1 MMRVT
6 SSDER
11 RAESWAVSGST
22 SQDENRTSGRTTRE
36 SAIRATRESAMRA
49 TSQTATRTANET
61 AIQAAGIPS
70 PDIWAGISA
79 DERAYRKRVL
89 DDIARRVAEEGVH
102 TAVPGDNREQTVHAI
117 RRAQGYDDIVRDSQE
132 PARWCRAATH
142 ARRRVK
148 PRARERASAC
158 AMQLGDFGTPSSP
171 PRLPATS

>member
-11 RAESWAVSGST
+11 RAESWAISGST
-22 SQDENRTSGRTTRE
+22 SQDENRTSGR
-36 SAIRATRESAMRA
+36 ATRESAMRA
-49 TSQTATRTANET
+49 ADQTTTRTANET

-102 TAVPGDNREQTVHAI
+102 TAVPGDDRGRQFMPFA
-117 RRAQGYDDIVRDSQE
+117 ALKGYDDIVRDSQE
-132 PARWCRAATH
+132 PAR
-142 ARRRVK
+142 
-148 PRARERASAC
+148 
-158 AMQLGDFGTPSSP
+158 
-171 PRLPATS
+171 

>member
-6 SSDER
+6 SDDER

-22 SQDENRTSGRTTRE
+22 SRDENRTSGW
-36 SAIRATRESAMRA
+36 ATRESAMRA
-49 TSQTATRTANET
+49 TSQAATRTANET

-102 TAVPGDNREQTVHAI
+102 TAVPGDDRGRQFMPFA
-117 RRAQGYDDIVRDSQE
+117 ALKGYDDIVRDSQE
-132 PARWCRAATH
+132 PAR
-142 ARRRVK
+142 
-148 PRARERASAC
+148 
-158 AMQLGDFGTPSSP
+158 
-171 PRLPATS
+171 

>member
-11 RAESWAVSGST
+11 RAESWAVSGPT
-22 SQDENRTSGRTTRE
+22 SQDENRTSG
-36 SAIRATRESAMRA
+36 RATRESAMRA
-49 TSQTATRTANET
+49 TSQAATRTANET

-102 TAVPGDNREQTVHAI
+102 TAVPGDDRGRQFMPFA
-117 RRAQGYDDIVRDSQE
+117 ALKGYDDIVRDSQE
-132 PARWCRAATH
+132 PMR
-142 ARRRVK
+142 
-148 PRARERASAC
+148 
-158 AMQLGDFGTPSSP
+158 
-171 PRLPATS
+171 

>member
-11 RAESWAVSGST
+11 RAESWAVSGPT
-22 SQDENRTSGRTTRE
+22 SQDENRTSGR
-36 SAIRATRESAMRA
+36 ATRESAMRA
-49 TSQTATRTANET
+49 ASQAATRTANET

-102 TAVPGDNREQTVHAI
+102 TAVPSDDRGRQFMPFA
-117 RRAQGYDDIVRDSQE
+117 ALKGYDDIVRDSQE
-132 PARWCRAATH
+132 PAR
-142 ARRRVK
+142 
-148 PRARERASAC
+148 
-158 AMQLGDFGTPSSP
+158 
-171 PRLPATS
+171 

>member
-22 SQDENRTSGRTTRE
+22 SQDENKTSD
-36 SAIRATRESAMRA
+36 RATRESALQA
-49 TSQTATRTANET
+49 
-61 AIQAAGIPS
+61 AIQTSGIPS

-102 TAVPGDNREQTVHAI
+102 TAVPGDDRGRQFMPFA
-117 RRAQGYDDIVRDSQE
+117 ALKGYDDIVRDSQE
-132 PARWCRAATH
+132 PAR
-142 ARRRVK
+142 
-148 PRARERASAC
+148 
-158 AMQLGDFGTPSSP
+158 
-171 PRLPATS
+171 

>member
-11 RAESWAVSGST
+11 RAESWTA
-22 SQDENRTSGRTTRE
+22 
-36 SAIRATRESAMRA
+36 ARAALQA
-49 TSQTATRTANET
+49 

-102 TAVPGDNREQTVHAI
+102 TAVPGDDRGRQFMPFA
-117 RRAQGYDDIVRDSQE
+117 ALKGYDDIVRDSQE
-132 PARWCRAATH
+132 PMR
-142 ARRRVK
+142 
-148 PRARERASAC
+148 
-158 AMQLGDFGTPSSP
+158 
-171 PRLPATS
+171 

>member
-1 MMRVT
+1 MMRAT

-22 SQDENRTSGRTTRE
+22 SRDENRTSG
-36 SAIRATRESAMRA
+36 RATRESAMRA
-49 TSQTATRTANET
+49 TSQAAGQTARRAALQA

-102 TAVPGDNREQTVHAI
+102 TAVPGDDRGRQFMPFA
-117 RRAQGYDDIVRDSQE
+117 ALKGYDDIVRDSRE
-132 PARWCRAATH
+132 PAR
-142 ARRRVK
+142 
-148 PRARERASAC
+148 
-158 AMQLGDFGTPSSP
+158 
-171 PRLPATS
+171 

>member
-22 SQDENRTSGRTTRE
+22 SQDENRTSGL
-36 SAIRATRESAMRA
+36 ATRESAMRA
-49 TSQTATRTANET
+49 TSQATCRAAGQAAART
-61 AIQAAGIPS
+61 AGIPS

-102 TAVPGDNREQTVHAI
+102 TAVPGDDRGRQFMPFA
-117 RRAQGYDDIVRDSQE
+117 ALKGYDDIVRDSQE
-132 PARWCRAATH
+132 PAR
-142 ARRRVK
+142 
-148 PRARERASAC
+148 
-158 AMQLGDFGTPSSP
+158 
-171 PRLPATS
+171 

>member
-1 MMRVT
+1 MMRAT

-22 SQDENRTSGRTTRE
+22 SRDENKTSG
-36 SAIRATRESAMRA
+36 RATRESAMRA
-49 TSQTATRTANET
+49 TSQAAGQTARRAALQA

-102 TAVPGDNREQTVHAI
+102 TAVPGDDRGRQFMPFA
-117 RRAQGYDDIVRDSQE
+117 ALKGYDDIVRDSQE
-132 PARWCRAATH
+132 PAR
-142 ARRRVK
+142 
-148 PRARERASAC
+148 
-158 AMQLGDFGTPSSP
+158 
-171 PRLPATS
+171 